1 VLGGGRNG
9 VVGVG
14 DGLGPPGLFGT
25 GVYGYSGTMA
35 PPDAPNNVGV
45 FARGDGASIAL
56 RVQGR
61 AVFSRSGRTYVSAGH
76 SSRTVTVAGMT
87 ASSFVLATLQT
98 RRTGVYVAA
107 AVPAAGKFTLYLN
120 QAVSATTYFAYIVL
134 N

>member
-1 VLGGGRNG
+1 
-9 VVGVG
+9 
-14 DGLGPPGLFGT
+14 
-25 GVYGYSGTMA
+25 
-35 PPDAPNNVGV
+35 
-45 FARGDGASIAL
+45 
-56 RVQGR
+56 
-61 AVFSRSGRTYVSAGH
+61 
-76 SSRTVTVAGMT
+76 MT